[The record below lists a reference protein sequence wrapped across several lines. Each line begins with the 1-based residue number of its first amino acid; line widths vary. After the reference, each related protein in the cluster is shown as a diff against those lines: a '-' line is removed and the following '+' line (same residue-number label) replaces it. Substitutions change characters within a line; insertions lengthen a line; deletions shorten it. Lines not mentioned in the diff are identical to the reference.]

1 MTLEEIFSSKG
12 RVKVLKTIIKHGEIN
27 LTSIIRETGLNYLSV
42 TNHIKYLR
50 SHGLID
56 EIRLG
61 RVKIYRPNWSNPRVR
76 YLEELI
82 RTLEEAYD

>member
-12 RVKVLKTIIKHGEIN
+12 RVKILKTVIKHGEVN

-42 TNHIKYLR
+42 MNHIKYLK
-50 SHGLID
+50 SQGLID

-61 RVKIYRPNWSNPRVR
+61 RVRIYRPNWSNPRVR
-76 YLEELI
+76 YLEELM
-82 RTLEEAYD
+82 RALEEVHS